1 MNRLTRSVFA
11 LIAVLALAL
20 SLSACGANAGSAS
33 APPGAG
39 SAATPLTV
47 MADVRPHAELIKK
60 AQELGLLGD
69 VKVEV
74 REISGSIDPNQLT
87 QAGDVDANFFQHTP
101 YLKDWNAEHGAD
113 LVAVGKPIHIE
124 PLGLYSKKVA
134 DVASIPQRAVIAI
147 PSDTTNQAR
156 ALFLLADA
164 GIVTLNVKADD
175 PDLDYAQVSKA
186 NITANPKNVSF
197 IEIERPQ
204 LAATLDDPKV
214 HLSIINGNYAIE
226 AGLNPATDAKALEKA
241 ENNPYVNVIVTR
253 SELKDDPRVA
263 KLAEALTSDQ
273 IKQYIKDTYQDSV
286 LPAES

>member
-1 MNRLTRSVFA
+1 MNRLTRSVLA
-11 LIAVLALAL
+11 LVAVLSLTL
-20 SLSACGANAGSAS
+20 GLSACGANAGSAS
-33 APPGAG
+33 APPGA
-39 SAATPLTV
+39 ATTPLTV
-47 MADVRPHAELIKK
+47 MTDVRPHAELIRK

-69 VKVEV
+69 VEVEV

-101 YLKDWNAEHGAD
+101 YLEDWNAEHGAD
-113 LVAVGKPIHIE
+113 LVAVGKPVHIE

-241 ENNPYVNVIVTR
+241 ENNPYVNVLVTR